1 VLAGVEPPVLSP
13 DGTSLYARGLKR
25 SAVVHFERDPST
37 GALTYRDCITGGRNP
52 GDICRA
58 MPSPT
63 LDSLRPLAVSP
74 DGRSLYAGGGA
85 VVARFARDPA
95 TGALDLS
102 SCISGYVPRRPRRP
116 VCFPIRHATPT
127 GYGSGLGSISSVV
140 ASGGPSTPAPSA
152 TPPSPTWRW
161 LPRPRSPEGPGDEH
175 ESIRRSFASAPASPR
190 PSSASSRAGTCP
202 PGFATGD
209 TAAHRS

>member
-1 VLAGVEPPVLSP
+1 
-13 DGTSLYARGLKR
+13 
-25 SAVVHFERDPST
+25 
-37 GALTYRDCITGGRNP
+37 
-52 GDICRA
+52 

-140 ASGGPSTPAPSA
+140 ASGGSVYAGAFGDAAVSHMAVAPQTKITRGPRGRTRKHQAVFRFRAGKPSTFKCKLKGRHLPARLRHWRHCGSQELRRKGGKRYRKLEPGRKVFKVRA
-152 TPPSPTWRW
+152 TDQARTTDPTPAERRWR
-161 LPRPRSPEGPGDEH
+161 
-175 ESIRRSFASAPASPR
+175 IR
-190 PSSASSRAGTCP
+190 
-202 PGFATGD
+202 
-209 TAAHRS
+209 